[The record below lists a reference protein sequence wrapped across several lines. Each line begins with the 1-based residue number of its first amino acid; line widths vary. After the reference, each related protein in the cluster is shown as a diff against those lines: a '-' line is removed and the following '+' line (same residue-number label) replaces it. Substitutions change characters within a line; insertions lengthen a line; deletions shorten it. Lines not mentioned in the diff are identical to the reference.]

1 MKMKKRFIACVLSLV
16 LIITALPVSTSAAAK
31 PIKLAKKTVT
41 LKITRKNGKTSYGKT
56 KMKLITAKGV
66 KVKSAKYQV
75 KNKKIAKVSKKG
87 VITARKKGK
96 TKVQATVKYI
106 YKNKSYKKKLNL
118 TVKVKKV
125 NASASAKQTAQSTV
139 APGTTA
145 PDSSGPSKPAGATP
159 DISKPDTTP
168 ASTGITGIHLIRKN
182 FITYVGGMTGI
193 NPQVLPETIEDPALD
208 YQSADPDIAAVNEYG
223 LISGVSQGVTT
234 ITIRAVDGSGVAE
247 NVTVKVVADQEL
259 VEYVDDYYEAAN
271 APIVQDVL
279 KDQEGSEV
287 SWSAVGQLEGIV
299 SEREDGIVQDAVE
312 GAEDNSPGSAQ
323 DQIAALYQTAAD
335 KSAREMGGI
344 GALSAYV
351 EEIDSA
357 TTVAELLEIEAGLD
371 QKGIAGIFNTS
382 ADISQEDGKTYKL
395 YFNLSDYALSEYS
408 FNMEDPDDDFDW
420 SDDSEYD
427 DDFGWSDDSEYDDD
441 FGYDNDFGY
450 GDDMEYMDSEE
461 ALQTYADSLLKAAGE
476 DETQRSESIAA
487 LKGIFRK
494 FAVSY
499 DDLFDQILNLPED
512 ITEEEILQFLEEIGM
527 SVMVEYSPEELQ
539 KLMENCDLLSYLDT
553 AGYDS
558 TQPVV
563 VVMPSQMKQIDA
575 CLTEENLSALKEYAK
590 YEMLNQYA
598 IYMTEEI
605 YQNYSQLYEAE
616 TGESFTAYEEF
627 ALTKTKEL
635 LEWEISS
642 IYTEQYVSAE
652 KKDKITEMV
661 EEISEQYS
669 NEIASCSWM
678 SDATKENAQKKLSA
692 MAKNVLYPD
701 DYSPYL
707 LESDL
712 LGTEEGGN
720 LLENIMLV
728 DEEYAEAE
736 RTAIGDKMNS
746 QDWIYSPLTVNS
758 YYLPAVNGIYIC
770 SGMAEKPVY
779 DLEKSDAANYGGLG
793 MIIAH
798 EISHAFDE
806 TGAFYDENGDANDW
820 WTAEDSNH
828 YGNIQQRLVDYYNT
842 YYLLALEDMPLFQD
856 GQMTLSENI
865 ADLAGAACVIQLIRD
880 DRESKKDFFI
890 NFANMWAEV
899 GTLTEDNLLSILL
912 DEHSVAK
919 VRVNA
924 VVSMLEEFYD
934 TFDVQEGDAMYVAP
948 EERIRIWG

>member
-1 MKMKKRFIACVLSLV
+1 MRMKKGFIASVLSV
-16 LIITALPVSTSAAAK
+16 ALIVTAMPASASAAAK
-31 PIKLAKKTVT
+31 PVKLAKKSVT
-41 LKITRKNGKTSYGKT
+41 LKITRKDGKTSYGKT
-56 KMKLITAKGV
+56 KIKLTTAKGV
-66 KVKSAKYQV
+66 RIKSVKYQV

-87 VITARKKGK
+87 MVTARKKGK
-96 TKVQATVKYI
+96 TKIQATVKYI
-106 YKNKSYKKKLNL
+106 YKNKTHKKKFSF
-118 TVKVKKV
+118 TVKVKEV
-125 NASASAKQTAQSTV
+125 NVSAATKQTAQPAV
-139 APGTTA
+139 APGINVTLAPGGTAA
-145 PDSSGPSKPAGATP
+145 PDSSAPSKPEGT
-159 DISKPDTTP
+159 ISGTSKPDTTP
-168 ASTGITGIHLIRKN
+168 TSNGITEIHLIRKN
-182 FITYVGGMTGI
+182 YITYVGGRTGI

-208 YQSADPDIAAVNEYG
+208 YQSADPDVAVVNEYG
-223 LISGVSQGVTT
+223 LISGVSEGVTT
-234 ITIRAVDGSGVAE
+234 ITISAADGSDVTE
-247 NVTVKVVADQEL
+247 NVTIKVVADQKL

-271 APIVQDVL
+271 VPIVQDVL

-287 SWSAVGQLEGIV
+287 SWSAIDQLGDIV
-299 SEREDGIVQDAVE
+299 SKREDGIIQSAVE
-312 GAEDNSPGSAQ
+312 HAEDNSPGSAQ

-335 KSAREMGGI
+335 ESSRETVGI

-351 EEIDSA
+351 EEIDAAS
-357 TTVAELLEIEAGLD
+357 TVAELLEIEAELD

-382 ADISQEDGKTYKL
+382 ADLSQEDAKTHKL

-408 FNMEDPDDDFDW
+408 LNMGEEGDDFDW
-420 SDDSEYD
+420 GDDSED
-427 DDFGWSDDSEYDDD
+427 D
-441 FGYDNDFGY
+441 
-450 GDDMEYMDSEE
+450 DDMEYINSEE

-476 DETQRSESIAA
+476 EEALRSGNIAA
-487 LKGIFRK
+487 LKEIFQK

-512 ITEEEILQFLEEIGM
+512 ITEEEILQFLEEMGM

-539 KLMENCDLLSYLDT
+539 KLMKNCDLLSYLET

-558 TQPVV
+558 AEPVV

-575 CLTEENLSALKEYAK
+575 CLTEDNLSALKEYAK

-598 IYMTEEI
+598 VYMTEEI

-616 TGESFTAYEEF
+616 NGESYTAYEDF
-627 ALTKTKEL
+627 ASMKTKEL

-642 IYTEQYVSAE
+642 LYTEQYESPE
-652 KKDKITEMV
+652 KKEKVMGMV

-669 NEIASCSWM
+669 KEIASCSWM

-712 LGTEEGGN
+712 LRAEEGGN
-720 LLENIMLV
+720 LLDNIMLI
-728 DEEYAEAE
+728 DEEYAGAE
-736 RTAIGDKMNS
+736 RSVIGEKMTN
-746 QDWIYSPLTVNS
+746 QDWVYSPLTVNS
-758 YYLPAVNGIYIC
+758 FYLPTVNGIYIC
-770 SGMAEKPVY
+770 SGMAEKPIY
-779 DLEKSDAANYGGLG
+779 DPAKSDAANYGGLG

-806 TGAFYDENGDANDW
+806 TGASYDENGDTCDW
-820 WTAEDSNH
+820 WTEEDSSH
-828 YGNIQQRLVDYYNT
+828 YANIQQRLINYYNT
-842 YYLLALEDMPLFQD
+842 YYLLELEDMPLFQD

-865 ADLAGAACVIQLIRD
+865 ADLAGVACVIKLVKD
-880 DRESKKDFFI
+880 DKESKKEFFI

-899 GTLTEDNLLSILL
+899 GTLTEDNLLTILL

-924 VVSMLEEFYD
+924 VVSMLEEFYE

-948 EERIRIWG
+948 EERIRIWGFVSE